1 MNSDGLSQLS
11 SLIYND
17 FKNVNNTISE
27 AYDKANSAY
36 DSVSAAYDKANSAY
50 DSVSEAYNKANNA
63 YNQANSAYSYARSV
77 YSTAITARYNADD
90 AYNQANN
97 AYNQANSAY
106 DKANSAYDLAING
119 GSGGSDDSYIY
130 YNTQS
135 VFFLSYESM
144 LGFPVYCIQA
154 NIPLSYFEYKPH
166 SVSFTFKS
174 NSIYNTTYTSQGV
187 TGFVFEPIHQYQ
199 VEDGYGT
206 ASSSYIPLYVNTNDY
221 SFRIENASF
230 KFTK

>member
-1 MNSDGLSQLS
+1 MDSDGLSQLS

-27 AYDKANSAY
+27 AYDKANVAY
-36 DSVSAAYDKANSAY
+36 DSVSA
-50 DSVSEAYNKANNA
+50 AYNKANNA
-63 YNQANSAYSYARSV
+63 YNKANNAYNKANSAYNSAS
-77 YSTAITARYNADD
+77 STRYLAYD
-90 AYNQANN
+90 AYDQANN

-119 GSGGSDDSYIY
+119 GSGGSSGSDDSYIY

-135 VFFLSYESM
+135 VFYLSFESM
-144 LGFPVYCIQA
+144 LGFPVYYIQA

-187 TGFVFEPIHQYQ
+187 TGFVFEPIHQQQ